1 MTFPSLRKF
10 PAAVFL
16 DRDGVIVQEGDHLHR
31 VEDLALI
38 EGSLTAMRRL
48 NEAGIPICI
57 VTNQAGIAKGLYTE
71 EQYFAFSDEMI
82 HRMRRQKVEVL
93 DIRHCPHHPEGVVP
107 RYTRDCDCRK
117 PGTALLDAALAEHGW
132 GARDCVLI
140 GDKNSDIEAGLRLG
154 MRTYLVETGHGR
166 DHRAQTRAQHVVS
179 DLAAAV
185 AHLLSSP
192 WKTDNASLEMT

>member
-1 MTFPSLRKF
+1 MTSPALRRA

-31 VEDLALI
+31 IADLAFI
-38 EGSLTAMRRL
+38 AGSLAAMRRL

-71 EQYFAFSDEMI
+71 EQYFAFSDAMVEA
-82 HRMRRQKVEVL
+82 MRRQQVSVA

-117 PGTALLDAALAEHGW
+117 PGTALIESALTAHGW
-132 GARDCVLI
+132 RARDCVLI
-140 GDKNSDIEAGLRLG
+140 GDKNSDIEAGLKMG
-154 MRTYLVETGHGR
+154 MRTYLVETGHGWEHR
-166 DHRAQTRAQHVVS
+166 DQTQAQHVVC
-179 DLAAAV
+179 DLAVAV
-185 AHLLSSP
+185 SHLLSSP
-192 WKTDNASLEMT
+192 WKIGDVPSETT